1 MFESYEVLQ
10 IIRNLNEGEE
20 GGRREI
26 LLPMSQIGGLRKT
39 GRKLRKAGSRRR
51 EVGHFF
57 GLVQQA
63 QIGRSRHAHFTT
75 HAK

>member
-1 MFESYEVLQ
+1 M
-10 IIRNLNEGEE
+10 
-20 GGRREI
+20 
-26 LLPMSQIGGLRKT
+26 LPMSQIGGLRKT
-39 GRKLRKAGSRRR
+39 GRKLRKAGSRPR